1 MKALILKN
9 FSKIQSELEV
19 SSKSTSA
26 LVLQDSS
33 LASSVSRMVN
43 LAVDMRAEV
52 EGDEVDKAQFLNSV
66 TSDLVSG
73 DMILDLIIDPQDED
87 VTYVDHA
94 TEKAIA
100 LDKFKKLQE
109 LQLYTQINDKYMGSI
124 VRTGAAN
131 SLNPFASRFS
141 EQLEG
146 ASKLQDNARL
156 NSNPTVMSENE
167 YTSDLIP
174 ISYKKVDD
182 GDVSATAKVIGYIV
196 DKQEIF
202 ADGTVEE
209 KDPIVLTSPIIGAG
223 LDSKIKYGAVYSYS
237 IRAIAMV
244 QLMAISDETG
254 DIFAVTGL
262 IASRPSRSNVIRCV
276 ETTPPPPPADVN
288 FVWDYKERLMNMMWS
303 FPPNSQR
310 DVKRFQ
316 VLREL
321 PLMSLLSF

>member
-1 MKALILKN
+1 MPDEKVNDSGASEHGNGSSIDLFTGKQKDVLVKTPRFAQFSFMPVTIKTNASADNVFVENISRPQNVKALILKN

-209 KDPIVLTSPIIGAG
+209 KDPIVLTSPIIGC
-223 LDSKIKYGAVYSYS
+223 
-237 IRAIAMV
+237 
-244 QLMAISDETG
+244 
-254 DIFAVTGL
+254 
-262 IASRPSRSNVIRCV
+262 RP
-276 ETTPPPPPADVN
+276 
-288 FVWDYKERLMNMMWS
+288 
-303 FPPNSQR
+303 
-310 DVKRFQ
+310 
-316 VLREL
+316 
-321 PLMSLLSF
+321 